1 MAENKSSSSGE
12 EKPVDK
18 SPMSQCYENY
28 ILVDVGAN
36 MTNKKY
42 SRDLDSV
49 IQRAKDAGVQKIM
62 VIGASVRSS
71 KEALRL
77 TRIYPGVLYSTAG
90 VHPHDAKS
98 WEDSDTLNELE
109 SIASNPECV
118 AIGEC
123 GLDYN
128 RDFSDPETQRA
139 VFHKQIELACRLNK
153 PLIVH
158 ERGAQADVLEVL
170 SHYKNRL
177 PPVMIHSFVGM
188 ADEAQLYIDQGFY
201 IGITG
206 YLCKDK
212 SDSGVR
218 QILETGNVPLDKI
231 LVETDAPFMYPN
243 TRASKLP
250 SHVKEALTERSMTFL
265 HRYCTFQRNEP
276 CALPAIVEMIA
287 AFMNKSPEEVALA
300 TAFNALKL
308 FGLTQ

>member
-1 MAENKSSSSGE
+1 MAENAATSNSEENAMSSA
-12 EKPVDK
+12 
-18 SPMSQCYENY
+18 MTQCYENY
-28 ILVDVGAN
+28 IIVDVGAN
-36 MTNKKY
+36 LTNKKN

-62 VIGASVRSS
+62 VTGASIRSS

-77 TRIYPGVLYSTAG
+77 TRIYPGTLYSTAG

-98 WEDSDTLNELE
+98 WENPDTLQELE
-109 SIASNPECV
+109 SIATNPECV

-139 VFHKQIELACRLNK
+139 VFHKQVELACQLNK
-153 PLIVH
+153 PLIIH
-158 ERGAQADVLEVL
+158 ERAAQTDVLEVL
-170 SHYKNRL
+170 SQYKNRL
-177 PPVMIHSFVGM
+177 PPVLIHSFIGT
-188 ADEAQLYIDQGFY
+188 AEEAQIYLNQGFY
-201 IGITG
+201 LGITG

-212 SDSGVR
+212 SDSGIR
-218 QILETGNVPLDKI
+218 QLLEAGQAPLDKI

-250 SHVKEALTERSMTFL
+250 VHVKDALTERSMTFL

-276 CALPAIVEMIA
+276 CALPAIVEMVA
-287 AFMNKSPEEVALA
+287 AFMQTTPEEVALA

-308 FGLTQ
+308 FGLSA

>member
-1 MAENKSSSSGE
+1 MSEDASGSKTD
-12 EKPVDK
+12 EKNLDA
-18 SPMSQCYENY
+18 MSHCYENY
-28 ILVDVGAN
+28 VLVDVGAN
-36 MTNKKY
+36 LTNKKY
-42 SRDLDSV
+42 VRDLDSV

-62 VIGASVRSS
+62 VTGASIRSS

-77 TRIYPGVLYSTAG
+77 TRIYPGNLYSTAG

-98 WEDSDTLNELE
+98 WEDPETLEELE
-109 SIASNPECV
+109 SIAKNPECV

-128 RDFSDPETQRA
+128 KDFSDPPVQKE
-139 VFHKQIELACRLNK
+139 VFQKQVELACKLQK

-158 ERGAQADVLEVL
+158 ERGAQGDVLEVL
-170 SHYKNRL
+170 NRFPDQL
-177 PPVMIHSFVGM
+177 PPVLIHSFIGT
-188 ADEAQLYIDQGFY
+188 AEEAQLYLDQGFY
-201 IGITG
+201 LGITG

-218 QILETGNVPLDKI
+218 QLLEQGQAPLDRI

-250 SHVKEALTERSMTFL
+250 VHVKDALTERSMTFL
-265 HRYCTFQRNEP
+265 QRYCTFQRNEP
-276 CALPAIVEMIA
+276 CALPAIVEMVA
-287 AFMNKSPEEVALA
+287 AFMHKPPEEVALA

-308 FGLTQ
+308 FGLDQ

>member
-1 MAENKSSSSGE
+1 MSENAGSSTTTTSE
-12 EKPVDK
+12 VC
-18 SPMSQCYENY
+18 PMSQCYENY
-28 ILVDVGAN
+28 ILIDVGAN
-36 MTNKKY
+36 LTNKKY

-49 IQRAKDAGVQKIM
+49 IQRAKDSGVQKIM
-62 VIGASVRSS
+62 VTGASIRSS

-77 TRIYPGVLYSTAG
+77 TRIYPGTLYSTAG

-98 WEDSDTLNELE
+98 WDNDETMEELE
-109 SIASNPECV
+109 SIANNPECV

-128 RDFSDPETQRA
+128 RDFSDPETQRS

-153 PLIVH
+153 PLVIH
-158 ERGAQADVLEVL
+158 ERGAQKDVLEVL
-170 SHYKNRL
+170 SNYKNRL
-177 PPVMIHSFVGM
+177 PPVMIHSFIGS
-188 ADEAQLYIDQGFY
+188 ADEARLYLDEGFY
-201 IGITG
+201 LGITG

-218 QILETGNVPLDKI
+218 QILEGGNISLDKI

-250 SHVKEALTERSMTFL
+250 IHVKDGLTERSMTFL

-276 CALPAIVEMIA
+276 CALPAVVEMVA
-287 AFMNKSPEEVALA
+287 AFMRKSPEEVALA
-300 TAFNALKL
+300 TAFNALKV
-308 FGLTQ
+308 FGLSQ

>member
-1 MAENKSSSSGE
+1 MSENASGSTTE
-12 EKPVDK
+12 EKDAI
-18 SPMSQCYENY
+18 SAMSQCYENY

-36 MTNKKY
+36 LTNKKY

-49 IQRAKDAGVQKIM
+49 VQRAKDAGVQKIM
-62 VIGASVRSS
+62 VTGASIRSS

-77 TRIYPGVLYSTAG
+77 TRIYPGTLYSTAG

-98 WEDSDTLNELE
+98 WEEDDTLRELE

-128 RDFSDPETQRA
+128 RDFSDPETQRS

-153 PLIVH
+153 PLVVH
-158 ERGAQADVLEVL
+158 ERGAQTDVLEVL
-170 SHYKNRL
+170 SHYKNL
-177 PPVMIHSFVGM
+177 PPVMIHSFIGM
-188 ADEAQLYIDQGFY
+188 ADEAQRYLDQGFY
-201 IGITG
+201 LGITG

-218 QILETGNVPLDKI
+218 QILEGGQAPLDRI

-250 SHVKEALTERSMTFL
+250 PHVKDALTERSMTFL

-276 CALPAIVEMIA
+276 CALPAVVEMVA
-287 AFMNKSPEEVALA
+287 AFMHKTPEEVALA

-308 FGLTQ
+308 FGLNQ